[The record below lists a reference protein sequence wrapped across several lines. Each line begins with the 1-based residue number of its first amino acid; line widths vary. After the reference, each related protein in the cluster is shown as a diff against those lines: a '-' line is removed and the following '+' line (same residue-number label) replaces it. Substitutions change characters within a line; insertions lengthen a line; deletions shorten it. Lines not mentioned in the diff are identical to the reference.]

1 MRSKLIVDGQEVCL
15 PPLSCSISDSLSLS
29 LSSLPPTNS
38 SCAAPRRC
46 CSVSASSTGT
56 MQALASRSYLAPVR
70 DEEAESQRKAKS
82 RLARQT
88 RRSTQGVTLTDL
100 KEAQRSSQDRQ
111 RKDGETLDDWFYLR
125 NRATHDGGVE
135 ITEKE
140 ATETV
145 SNWRQTD
152 EQDIEPVL
160 EALPESPVPTLPYS
174 SGATGLPRCNN
185 SYTAGWRWWND
196 ENANPVGGTASLTC
210 DAKHHKGGQ
219 HLCNVQESDSSPAE
233 HDRLS
238 RYESSGDG
246 AADRPVGRTGSYTRR
261 ETRLASANR
270 QEQDA
275 STKDYK
281 KMYAEAL
288 HENER
293 LKSRL
298 QDSKKELD
306 KIRSQLERVT
316 QRHDRI
322 SERSSVLDSE
332 RREKQALE
340 KRVSNMEEELKDP
353 PLRFR
358 CGYQP

>member
-1 MRSKLIVDGQEVCL
+1 M
-15 PPLSCSISDSLSLS
+15 
-29 LSSLPPTNS
+29 SSYY
-38 SCAAPRRC
+38 PRTKDLTR
-46 CSVSASSTGT
+46 
-56 MQALASRSYLAPVR
+56 
-70 DEEAESQRKAKS
+70 
-82 RLARQT
+82 T
-88 RRSTQGVTLTDL
+88 RRSVTADSPP
-100 KEAQRSSQDRQ
+100 SSPS
-111 RKDGETLDDWFYLR
+111 T
-125 NRATHDGGVE
+125 
-135 ITEKE
+135 TEK
-140 ATETV
+140 
-145 SNWRQTD
+145 NYR
-152 EQDIEPVL
+152 
-160 EALPESPVPTLPYS
+160 
-174 SGATGLPRCNN
+174 
-185 SYTAGWRWWND
+185 
-196 ENANPVGGTASLTC
+196 
-210 DAKHHKGGQ
+210 
-219 HLCNVQESDSSPAE
+219 

-238 RYESSGDG
+238 RYESSGDS

-340 KRVSNMEEELKDP
+340 KRVSNMEEELKVSA
-353 PLRFR
+353 RFT
-358 CGYQP
+358 GLTE